1 MKILEKR
8 MTPFLILAM
17 LSASADINL
26 YSAEITTV
34 TIRNNRVR
42 INLERAKKIVFE
54 HSKIHSNNA
63 KLTKL
68 ILEKEN
74 KKYVYAIEFYYKNKR
89 YRYNVDAN
97 TGKVITYSSTERL
110 ISDSRWG
117 VGKDITFQAKNAPAA
132 AAPSPAPIEQ
142 KTEPDAYA
150 YMENKF
156 EYSKRRYSEEES
168 YYRAKDE
175 NTYLTDKIRE
185 MEESYYRAKY
195 NFSRKEKNVENI
207 ILEQLKKNVYDD
219 LNNAS
224 FEEIIL
230 VNAEKSIYKGT
241 IKANY
246 IEYNFK
252 INLSTGEILKWKLKK

>member
-132 AAPSPAPIEQ
+132 APSPAPIEQ

-168 YYRAKDE
+168 YD
-175 NTYLTDKIRE
+175 
-185 MEESYYRAKY
+185 RAKY

-207 ILEQLKKNVYDD
+207 ILEQLKKNVYDN
-219 LNNAS
+219 LNNAL

-246 IEYNFK
+246 IEYDFK
-252 INLSTGEILKWKLKK
+252 INLSTGKILKWKLKK

>member
-8 MTPFLILAM
+8 MTPFLILAV

-34 TIRNNRVR
+34 TIRNNRVK

-54 HSKIHSNNA
+54 HSKVHSNNA

-132 AAPSPAPIEQ
+132 APSPAPIEQ

-168 YYRAKDE
+168 YD
-175 NTYLTDKIRE
+175 
-185 MEESYYRAKY
+185 RAKY

-207 ILEQLKKNVYDD
+207 ILEQLKKNVYDN
-219 LNNAS
+219 LNNAL

-246 IEYNFK
+246 IEYDFK
-252 INLSTGEILKWKLKK
+252 INLSTGKILKWKLKK

>member
-34 TIRNNRVR
+34 TIRNNRVK

-117 VGKDITFQAKNAPAA
+117 VGKDITFQAKNAPAV
-132 AAPSPAPIEQ
+132 APSPSPIEQ
-142 KTEPDAYA
+142 KTERDGYA
-150 YMENKF
+150 DIQSMM
-156 EYSKRRYSEEES
+156 EYSKRITEEES
-168 YYRAKDE
+168 YD
-175 NTYLTDKIRE
+175 
-185 MEESYYRAKY
+185 RAKY

-219 LNNAS
+219 LNYAS

>member
-74 KKYVYAIEFYYKNKR
+74 KKYIYAIEFYYKNKR

-117 VGKDITFQAKNAPAA
+117 VGKDNITFQAKNAPAA

-168 YYRAKDE
+168 YD
-175 NTYLTDKIRE
+175 
-185 MEESYYRAKY
+185 RAKY

-207 ILEQLKKNVYDD
+207 ILEQLKKNVYDN
-219 LNNAS
+219 LNNAL

-246 IEYNFK
+246 IEYDFK

>member
-97 TGKVITYSSTERL
+97 TGKVITYSSSERL
-110 ISDSRWG
+110 VSDSRWNRG
-117 VGKDITFQAKNAPAA
+117 NAITLPPKEAPIAVPP
-132 AAPSPAPIEQ
+132 APSPIEQ
-142 KTEPDAYA
+142 KSEPDEYA
-150 YMENKF
+150 DMENKL
-156 EYSKRRYSEEES
+156 EYSKRRYSEEDS
-168 YYRAKDE
+168 AKHVE
-175 NTYLTDKIRE
+175 
-185 MEESYYRAKY
+185 
-195 NFSRKEKNVENI
+195 KEKNVEEM
-207 ILEQLKKNVYDD
+207 ILGKLKRKVSEN
-219 LNNAS
+219 LENAS

-230 VNAEKSIYKGT
+230 VDAEKSVYKGI

-246 IEYNFK
+246 IEYYFRV
-252 INLSTGEILKWKLKK
+252 NLSTGEVLSWKLKK

>member
-8 MTPFLILAM
+8 MTPFLILAI

-34 TIRNNRVR
+34 TIRNNRVK

-117 VGKDITFQAKNAPAA
+117 VGKDITFQAKNAPAV
-132 AAPSPAPIEQ
+132 APSPSPIEQ
-142 KTEPDAYA
+142 KTERDGYA
-150 YMENKF
+150 DMQSMMEF
-156 EYSKRRYSEEES
+156 SKRITEEES
-168 YYRAKDE
+168 YD
-175 NTYLTDKIRE
+175 
-185 MEESYYRAKY
+185 RAKY
-195 NFSRKEKNVENI
+195 NFSRKEKNVEII

-246 IEYNFK
+246 IEYDFK
-252 INLSTGEILKWKLKK
+252 INLSTGKILKWKLKK

>member
-117 VGKDITFQAKNAPAA
+117 VGKDITFQAKNAPAV
-132 AAPSPAPIEQ
+132 APSPSPIEQ
-142 KTEPDAYA
+142 KTERDGYA
-150 YMENKF
+150 DMQSMMGYR
-156 EYSKRRYSEEES
+156 KRITEEES
-168 YYRAKDE
+168 YD
-175 NTYLTDKIRE
+175 
-185 MEESYYRAKY
+185 RAKY

-207 ILEQLKKNVYDD
+207 ILEQLKKNVYDN
-219 LNNAS
+219 LNNAL

-246 IEYNFK
+246 IEYDFK

>member
-117 VGKDITFQAKNAPAA
+117 VGKDITFQAKNAPAV
-132 AAPSPAPIEQ
+132 APSPSPIEQ
-142 KTEPDAYA
+142 KTERDGYA
-150 YMENKF
+150 DMQSMMGYR
-156 EYSKRRYSEEES
+156 KRITEEES
-168 YYRAKDE
+168 YD
-175 NTYLTDKIRE
+175 
-185 MEESYYRAKY
+185 RAKY

-219 LNNAS
+219 LNYAS

>member
-8 MTPFLILAM
+8 MTPFLILAV

-34 TIRNNRVR
+34 TIRNNRVK

-117 VGKDITFQAKNAPAA
+117 VGKDNITFQAKNAPAV
-132 AAPSPAPIEQ
+132 APSPAPIGQ

-168 YYRAKDE
+168 YD
-175 NTYLTDKIRE
+175 
-185 MEESYYRAKY
+185 RAKY

-219 LNNAS
+219 LNYAS

-252 INLSTGEILKWKLKK
+252 INLSTGKILKWKLKK

>member
-97 TGKVITYSSTERL
+97 TGRVITHSSSENL
-110 ISDSRWG
+110 VSDSRWG
-117 VGKDITFQAKNAPAA
+117 VGKAITFQAKNAPAA
-132 AAPSPAPIEQ
+132 ASSPAPIEQ
-142 KTEPDAYA
+142 RTEPDAYA
-150 YMENKF
+150 DMQSKLEF
-156 EYSKRRYSEEES
+156 SKRITEEES
-168 YYRAKDE
+168 YD
-175 NTYLTDKIRE
+175 
-185 MEESYYRAKY
+185 RAKY

-219 LNNAS
+219 LNYAS

>member
-34 TIRNNRVR
+34 TIRNNRVK

-117 VGKDITFQAKNAPAA
+117 VEKDITFQAKNAPAV
-132 AAPSPAPIEQ
+132 APSPSPIEQ
-142 KTEPDAYA
+142 KTERDGYA
-150 YMENKF
+150 DMQSMM
-156 EYSKRRYSEEES
+156 EYSKRRTEEES
-168 YYRAKDE
+168 YD
-175 NTYLTDKIRE
+175 
-185 MEESYYRAKY
+185 RAKY
-195 NFSRKEKNVENI
+195 NFNRKEKNVENI

-219 LNNAS
+219 LNYAS

-246 IEYNFK
+246 IEYDFK
-252 INLSTGEILKWKLKK
+252 INLSTGKILKWKLKK

>member
-132 AAPSPAPIEQ
+132 APSPAPIEQ

-168 YYRAKDE
+168 YD
-175 NTYLTDKIRE
+175 
-185 MEESYYRAKY
+185 RAKY

-207 ILEQLKKNVYDD
+207 ILEQLKKNVYDN
-219 LNNAS
+219 LNNAL

-246 IEYNFK
+246 IEYDFK

>member
-34 TIRNNRVR
+34 TIRNNRVK

-132 AAPSPAPIEQ
+132 APSPSPIEQ
-142 KTEPDAYA
+142 KTERDGYA
-150 YMENKF
+150 DMQSMMGYR
-156 EYSKRRYSEEES
+156 KRITEEES
-168 YYRAKDE
+168 YD
-175 NTYLTDKIRE
+175 
-185 MEESYYRAKY
+185 RAKY

-207 ILEQLKKNVYDD
+207 ILEQLKKNVYDN
-219 LNNAS
+219 LNNAL

-246 IEYNFK
+246 IEYDFK

>member
-8 MTPFLILAM
+8 MTPFLILAI

-132 AAPSPAPIEQ
+132 APSPAPIEQ

-168 YYRAKDE
+168 YD
-175 NTYLTDKIRE
+175 
-185 MEESYYRAKY
+185 RAKY

-207 ILEQLKKNVYDD
+207 ILEQLKKNVYDN
-219 LNNAS
+219 LNNAL

-246 IEYNFK
+246 IEYDFK
-252 INLSTGEILKWKLKK
+252 INLSTGKILKWKLKK

>member
-34 TIRNNRVR
+34 TIRNNRVK

-117 VGKDITFQAKNAPAA
+117 VGKDITFQAKNAPAV
-132 AAPSPAPIEQ
+132 APSPSPIEQ
-142 KTEPDAYA
+142 KTERDGYA
-150 YMENKF
+150 DMQSMMGYR
-156 EYSKRRYSEEES
+156 KRITEEES
-168 YYRAKDE
+168 YD
-175 NTYLTDKIRE
+175 
-185 MEESYYRAKY
+185 RAKY

-219 LNNAS
+219 LNYAS

-246 IEYNFK
+246 IEYDFK
-252 INLSTGEILKWKLKK
+252 INLSTGKILKWKLKK

>member
-34 TIRNNRVR
+34 TIRNNRVK

-117 VGKDITFQAKNAPAA
+117 VGKDITFQAKNAPAV
-132 AAPSPAPIEQ
+132 APSPSPIEQ
-142 KTEPDAYA
+142 KTERDGYA
-150 YMENKF
+150 DMQSMMGYR
-156 EYSKRRYSEEES
+156 KRITEEES
-168 YYRAKDE
+168 YD
-175 NTYLTDKIRE
+175 
-185 MEESYYRAKY
+185 RAKY

-219 LNNAS
+219 LNYAS

-246 IEYNFK
+246 IEYDFK
-252 INLSTGEILKWKLKK
+252 INLSTGQILKWKLKK

>member
-8 MTPFLILAM
+8 MTPFLILAI

-34 TIRNNRVR
+34 TIRNNRVK

-132 AAPSPAPIEQ
+132 APSPAPIEQ

-168 YYRAKDE
+168 YD
-175 NTYLTDKIRE
+175 
-185 MEESYYRAKY
+185 RAKY

-207 ILEQLKKNVYDD
+207 ILEQLKKNVYDN
-219 LNNAS
+219 LNNAL

-246 IEYNFK
+246 IEYDFK
-252 INLSTGEILKWKLKK
+252 INLSTGQILKWKLKK

>member
-34 TIRNNRVR
+34 TIRNNRVK

-117 VGKDITFQAKNAPAA
+117 VGKDITFQAKNAPAV
-132 AAPSPAPIEQ
+132 APSPSPIEQ
-142 KTEPDAYA
+142 KTERDGYA
-150 YMENKF
+150 DMQSMMGYR
-156 EYSKRRYSEEES
+156 KRITEEES
-168 YYRAKDE
+168 YD
-175 NTYLTDKIRE
+175 
-185 MEESYYRAKY
+185 RAKY

-207 ILEQLKKNVYDD
+207 ILEQLKKNVYDN
-219 LNNAS
+219 LNNAL

-246 IEYNFK
+246 IEYDFK

>member
-34 TIRNNRVR
+34 TIRNNRVK

-117 VGKDITFQAKNAPAA
+117 VGKDITFQAKNAPAV
-132 AAPSPAPIEQ
+132 APSPSPIEQ
-142 KTEPDAYA
+142 KTERDGYA
-150 YMENKF
+150 DMQSMM
-156 EYSKRRYSEEES
+156 EYSKRITEEES
-168 YYRAKDE
+168 YD
-175 NTYLTDKIRE
+175 
-185 MEESYYRAKY
+185 RAKY

-207 ILEQLKKNVYDD
+207 ILEQLKKNVYDN
-219 LNNAS
+219 LNNAL

-246 IEYNFK
+246 IEYDFK
-252 INLSTGEILKWKLKK
+252 INLSTGKILKWKLKK

>member
-34 TIRNNRVR
+34 TIRNNRVK

-132 AAPSPAPIEQ
+132 APSPAPIEQ

-168 YYRAKDE
+168 YD
-175 NTYLTDKIRE
+175 
-185 MEESYYRAKY
+185 RAKY

-207 ILEQLKKNVYDD
+207 ILEQLKKNVYDN
-219 LNNAS
+219 LNNAL

-246 IEYNFK
+246 IEYDFK
-252 INLSTGEILKWKLKK
+252 INLSTGKILKWKLKK

>member
-34 TIRNNRVR
+34 TIRNNRVK

-117 VGKDITFQAKNAPAA
+117 VGKDTFQAKNAPAV
-132 AAPSPAPIEQ
+132 APSPSPIEQ
-142 KTEPDAYA
+142 KTERDGYA
-150 YMENKF
+150 DMQSMMGYR
-156 EYSKRRYSEEES
+156 KRITEEES
-168 YYRAKDE
+168 YD
-175 NTYLTDKIRE
+175 
-185 MEESYYRAKY
+185 RAKY

-207 ILEQLKKNVYDD
+207 ILEQLKKNVYDN
-219 LNNAS
+219 LNNAL

-246 IEYNFK
+246 IEYDFK

>member
-8 MTPFLILAM
+8 MTPFLILAI

-34 TIRNNRVR
+34 TIRNNRVK

-132 AAPSPAPIEQ
+132 APSPAPIEQ
-142 KTEPDAYA
+142 NTEPDAYA

-168 YYRAKDE
+168 YD
-175 NTYLTDKIRE
+175 
-185 MEESYYRAKY
+185 RAKY

-207 ILEQLKKNVYDD
+207 ILEQLKKNVYDN
-219 LNNAS
+219 LNNAL

-246 IEYNFK
+246 IEYDFK
-252 INLSTGEILKWKLKK
+252 INLSTGKILKWKLKK

>member
-34 TIRNNRVR
+34 TIRNNRVK

-142 KTEPDAYA
+142 KTETDAYA

-168 YYRAKDE
+168 YD
-175 NTYLTDKIRE
+175 
-185 MEESYYRAKY
+185 RAKY

-207 ILEQLKKNVYDD
+207 ILEQLKKNVYDN
-219 LNNAS
+219 LNNAL

-246 IEYNFK
+246 IEYDFK

>member
-8 MTPFLILAM
+8 MTPFLILAV

-34 TIRNNRVR
+34 TIRNNRVK

-117 VGKDITFQAKNAPAA
+117 VGKDITFQAKNAPAV
-132 AAPSPAPIEQ
+132 APSPSPIEQ
-142 KTEPDAYA
+142 KTERDGYA
-150 YMENKF
+150 DMQSMMGYR
-156 EYSKRRYSEEES
+156 KRITEEES
-168 YYRAKDE
+168 YD
-175 NTYLTDKIRE
+175 
-185 MEESYYRAKY
+185 RAKY

-207 ILEQLKKNVYDD
+207 ILEQLKKNVYDN
-219 LNNAS
+219 LNNAL

-246 IEYNFK
+246 IEYDFK
-252 INLSTGEILKWKLKK
+252 INLSTGQILKWKLKK

>member
-1 MKILEKR
+1 MKTLKKR
-8 MTPFLILAM
+8 VKPFLILAM
-17 LSASADINL
+17 LPTASGINL
-26 YSAEITTV
+26 YSSEITTV
-34 TIRNNRVR
+34 TIRNNRVK

-132 AAPSPAPIEQ
+132 APSPAPIEQ
-142 KTEPDAYA
+142 KTERDGYA
-150 YMENKF
+150 DMQSMMGYR
-156 EYSKRRYSEEES
+156 KRIIEEES
-168 YYRAKDE
+168 YD
-175 NTYLTDKIRE
+175 
-185 MEESYYRAKY
+185 RAKY

-207 ILEQLKKNVYDD
+207 ILEQLKKNVYDN
-219 LNNAS
+219 LNNAL

-246 IEYNFK
+246 IEYDFK

>member
-34 TIRNNRVR
+34 TIRNNRVK

-97 TGKVITYSSTERL
+97 TGKVITYSSSERL
-110 ISDSRWG
+110 VSDSRWNIG
-117 VGKDITFQAKNAPAA
+117 SAITLPPKEAPIAVPP
-132 AAPSPAPIEQ
+132 APSPIEQ
-142 KTEPDAYA
+142 KSEPDEYA
-150 YMENKF
+150 DMENKL
-156 EYSKRRYSEEES
+156 EYSKRRYSEEGSTKHVE
-168 YYRAKDE
+168 
-175 NTYLTDKIRE
+175 
-185 MEESYYRAKY
+185 
-195 NFSRKEKNVENI
+195 KEKNVEEM
-207 ILEQLKKNVYDD
+207 ILGKLKRKVSEN
-219 LNNAS
+219 LENAS

-230 VNAEKSIYKGT
+230 VDAEKSVYKGI

-246 IEYNFK
+246 IEYYFRV
-252 INLSTGEILKWKLKK
+252 NLSTGEVLSWKLKK

>member
-8 MTPFLILAM
+8 MTPFLILAV

-34 TIRNNRVR
+34 TIRNNRVK
-42 INLERAKKIVFE
+42 INLEKAKKIVFE
-54 HSKIHSNNA
+54 HSKVHSNNV

-74 KKYVYAIEFYYKNKR
+74 KKYIYAIEFYYKNKR

-117 VGKDITFQAKNAPAA
+117 VGKDITFQAKNAPAV
-132 AAPSPAPIEQ
+132 APSPSPIEQ
-142 KTEPDAYA
+142 KTERDEYA
-150 YMENKF
+150 DMQSMM
-156 EYSKRRYSEEES
+156 EYSKRITEEES
-168 YYRAKDE
+168 YD
-175 NTYLTDKIRE
+175 
-185 MEESYYRAKY
+185 RAKY

-219 LNNAS
+219 LNYAS

-246 IEYNFK
+246 IEYDFK

>member
-8 MTPFLILAM
+8 MTPFLILAV

-34 TIRNNRVR
+34 TIRNNRVK

-132 AAPSPAPIEQ
+132 APSPAPIEQ
-142 KTEPDAYA
+142 RTEPDAYA
-150 YMENKF
+150 DMQSKLEF
-156 EYSKRRYSEEES
+156 SKRITEEES
-168 YYRAKDE
+168 YD
-175 NTYLTDKIRE
+175 
-185 MEESYYRAKY
+185 RAKY
-195 NFSRKEKNVENI
+195 NFSRKEKNVEII

-246 IEYNFK
+246 IEYDFK
-252 INLSTGEILKWKLKK
+252 INLSTGQILKWKLKK

>member
-132 AAPSPAPIEQ
+132 APSPAPIEQ

-168 YYRAKDE
+168 YD
-175 NTYLTDKIRE
+175 
-185 MEESYYRAKY
+185 RAKY

-207 ILEQLKKNVYDD
+207 ILEQLKKNVYDN
-219 LNNAS
+219 LNNAL

-246 IEYNFK
+246 IEYDVK
-252 INLSTGEILKWKLKK
+252 INLSKG

>member
-34 TIRNNRVR
+34 TIRNNRVK

-117 VGKDITFQAKNAPAA
+117 VGKDITFQAKNAPAV
-132 AAPSPAPIEQ
+132 APSPSPIEQ
-142 KTEPDAYA
+142 KTERDGYA
-150 YMENKF
+150 DMQSMMGYR
-156 EYSKRRYSEEES
+156 KRITEEES
-168 YYRAKDE
+168 YD
-175 NTYLTDKIRE
+175 
-185 MEESYYRAKY
+185 RAKY

-219 LNNAS
+219 LNYAS

>member
-34 TIRNNRVR
+34 TIRNNRVK

-117 VGKDITFQAKNAPAA
+117 VGKDITFQAKNAPAV
-132 AAPSPAPIEQ
+132 APSPSPIEQ
-142 KTEPDAYA
+142 KTERDGYA
-150 YMENKF
+150 DIQSMM
-156 EYSKRRYSEEES
+156 EYSKRITEEES
-168 YYRAKDE
+168 YD
-175 NTYLTDKIRE
+175 
-185 MEESYYRAKY
+185 RAKY

-219 LNNAS
+219 LNYAS

-252 INLSTGEILKWKLKK
+252 INLSTGKILKWKLKK

>member
-17 LSASADINL
+17 LSVSADINL

-34 TIRNNRVR
+34 TIRNNRVK

-117 VGKDITFQAKNAPAA
+117 VGKDNITFQAKNAPAV
-132 AAPSPAPIEQ
+132 APSPSPIEQ
-142 KTEPDAYA
+142 KTERDGYA
-150 YMENKF
+150 DIQSMM
-156 EYSKRRYSEEES
+156 EYSKRITEEES
-168 YYRAKDE
+168 YD
-175 NTYLTDKIRE
+175 
-185 MEESYYRAKY
+185 RAKY

-219 LNNAS
+219 LNYAS

-230 VNAEKSIYKGT
+230 IDAEKSIYKGT

-252 INLSTGEILKWKLKK
+252 INLSTGKILKWKLKK

>member
-8 MTPFLILAM
+8 MTPFLILAI

-34 TIRNNRVR
+34 TIRNNRVK

-117 VGKDITFQAKNAPAA
+117 VGKDTFQAKNAPAV
-132 AAPSPAPIEQ
+132 APSPSPIEQ

-168 YYRAKDE
+168 YD
-175 NTYLTDKIRE
+175 
-185 MEESYYRAKY
+185 RAKY

-207 ILEQLKKNVYDD
+207 ILEQLKKNVYDN
-219 LNNAS
+219 LNNAL

-246 IEYNFK
+246 IEYDFK
-252 INLSTGEILKWKLKK
+252 INLSTGQILKWKLKK

>member
-8 MTPFLILAM
+8 MTPFLILAV

-132 AAPSPAPIEQ
+132 APSPAPIEQ
-142 KTEPDAYA
+142 KTETDAYA
-150 YMENKF
+150 YMENKL

-168 YYRAKDE
+168 YD
-175 NTYLTDKIRE
+175 
-185 MEESYYRAKY
+185 RAKY
-195 NFSRKEKNVENI
+195 NFSRKEKNVEII

-230 VNAEKSIYKGT
+230 VNAEKSIYRGT